1 MSVSLKMVKIKHL
14 LPIGQDSCNK
24 CDLEALYSKLINISM
39 MLKLMKIMM
48 TSMRKIFLT
57 KVEWSRVDHFCN
69 PIRL

>member
-24 CDLEALYSKLINISM
+24 SDLEALSSKLINISM
-39 MLKLMKIMM
+39 MLKLVTIMM
-48 TSMRKIFLT
+48 TSRRKISLT
-57 KVEWSRVDHFCN
+57 KVEWSKVDPFCN